1 MTYSI
6 INIPQFEPTQL
17 EQLGT
22 KSKFWYWDE
31 NKVSTLFK
39 QGRPNTGE
47 NWAEKISCEI
57 CASLDLP
64 HAHYEFAEWGGKEGV
79 ISPSFVPKG
88 GRLILGNELLGTII
102 EEYEKEKRYL
112 ARQHT
117 VSRVIAIASSK
128 VIDVPKE
135 YQVHEHIRNA
145 ADVFAGYLMLDA
157 LISNQDRHHE
167 NWGLLIVKG
176 NLSLAP
182 TFDHA
187 SSLGRNESDDKRRD
201 ILTTNDKGRN
211 IESYVKRAKSA
222 FFKNSASIKPLS
234 TIDAFTEVVKLCPE
248 SAKFWIEQLE
258 NIDFEYIINEV
269 PETLISDIG
278 REFALE
284 ILVTNKQRLL
294 GLEIIN

>member
-1 MTYSI
+1 VTYPI
-6 INIPQFEPTQL
+6 INIPQNEPTQL

-31 NKVSTLFK
+31 NKISTLFK
-39 QGRPNTGE
+39 EGRPNTGE

-57 CASLDLP
+57 CVALNLP

-102 EEYEKEKRYL
+102 QEYEKEKRYL

-117 VSRVIAIASSK
+117 VRRVIAIASSE
-128 VIDVPKE
+128 VIGVPID
-135 YQVHEHIRNA
+135 YQLHEHIRNA
-145 ADVFAGYLMLDA
+145 ADVFTGYLMLDA

-167 NWGLLIVKG
+167 NWGLLIVNG
-176 NLSLAP
+176 DLTLAP

-201 ILTTNDKGRN
+201 ILKTKDRGRN

-222 FFKNSASIKPLS
+222 FFQTPASKKPLS
-234 TIDAFTEVVKLCPE
+234 TIDAFLEAVKLYPE

-269 PETLISDIG
+269 PEVLISDIG

-284 ILVTNKQRLL
+284 LLVTNKQRLFE
-294 GLEIIN
+294 LEIID